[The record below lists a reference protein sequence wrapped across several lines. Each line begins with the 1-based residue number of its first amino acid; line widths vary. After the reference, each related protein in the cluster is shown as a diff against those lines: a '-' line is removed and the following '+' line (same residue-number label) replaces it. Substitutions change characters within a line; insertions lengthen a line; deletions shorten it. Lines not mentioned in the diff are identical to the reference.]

1 MAKVLSIR
9 KGKIVPYKKG
19 ETRLSEILKHLG
31 VRPEG
36 GGGTAASEWS
46 GSNNISG
53 DISGPLPAGS
63 LHRMARVR
71 QQPPIWPIDG
81 ELPYTATAK
90 SAARLSSFRRDPLVQ
105 DSIAKVTLYLQMQ
118 RDLYYALGHP
128 LGEDSK
134 SELAGFFSPA
144 LLNRV
149 RIVELKDRSVDN
161 PWFYEEARERGIQN
175 LPDIAHK
182 VAVTFLDVVVFNQ
195 KVTQRDL
202 FHGLVHAGQVK
213 LLGVERFAELFVV
226 GFLQARSYFL
236 VPLKAH
242 AFALDT
248 RYAEDSETRFSV
260 EDEIRRWAQE
270 DRY

>member
-1 MAKVLSIR
+1 MS
-9 KGKIVPYKKG
+9 YKKG
-19 ETRLSEILKHLG
+19 ESRLSEILKHLG
-31 VRPEG
+31 AITER
-36 GGGTAASEWS
+36 GTAAVAGERSDS
-46 GSNNISG
+46 AASSAAARR
-53 DISGPLPAGS
+53 PAQAGTAEKAKGVGYKPP
-63 LHRMARVR
+63 MWPVR
-71 QQPPIWPIDG
+71 G
-81 ELPYTATAK
+81 ELPNAATAK
-90 SAARLSSFRRDPLVQ
+90 STERFSSFRSDPLVQ
-105 DSIAKVTLYLQMQ
+105 DAITKVALYLQMQ
-118 RDLYYALGHP
+118 RDLYYTVGYP
-128 LGEDSK
+128 LSESGK
-134 SELAGFFSPA
+134 GELAGFFSPA

-149 RIVELKDRSVDN
+149 RIVELKNSRVEN

-195 KVTQRDL
+195 KITQRDL
-202 FHGLVHAGQVK
+202 FHGLVHAAQVK

-248 RYAEDSETRFSV
+248 RYAEDSQTPFSV
-260 EDEIRRWAQE
+260 EDEIRRWALE